1 VLFRSLEAV
10 LVVNLSY
17 DVALR
22 SMMNIMVTKTMS
34 PSNDG
39 LRIRESQA
47 IIQTPPTAIQLRK

>member
-1 VLFRSLEAV
+1 
-10 LVVNLSY
+10 
-17 DVALR
+17 
-22 SMMNIMVTKTMS
+22 MMNIMVTKTMS